1 MHKDPTRD
9 SRALEAC
16 HSNRAA
22 LSTAFQA
29 PSPAPLEKNESLGS
43 DENKRVRTDC
53 HLLTEGMLRPF
64 TWQRCAEDAQHTWG
78 FRLRHRL
85 VGIDWPICS

>member
-9 SRALEAC
+9 NRALEAC

-29 PSPAPLEKNESLGS
+29 PSPAPLEKKESLGS
-43 DENKRVRTDC
+43 DKNRSVRTDC
-53 HLLTEGMLRPF
+53 HLLTEGLLRSF
-64 TWQRCAEDAQHTWG
+64 TEQRCAEDAQHPWG
-78 FRLRHRL
+78 SRLRRRL
-85 VGIDWPICS
+85 VDIGWPICS